1 MGRNRGNVTYELEL
15 IIDTLE
21 KDDIEL
27 KVFLIKDYRNFNSKV
42 DQFEV
47 FSVPRSTATAGIF
60 ADFFEILHFSGNFKL
75 AQIDGIFSPEFSVI
89 FPQFFFEKAK
99 HYREFLVNY
108 FAIFKATLI
117 SQVFPKKAKKK
128 SEISSHFFRDFFRN
142 LIFPIF

>member
-1 MGRNRGNVTYELEL
+1 MTYELEL

-60 ADFFEILHFSGNFKL
+60 SDFSNFPDFFAHFSGYW
-75 AQIDGIFSPEFSVI
+75 I
-89 FPQFFFEKAK
+89 
-99 HYREFLVNY
+99 
-108 FAIFKATLI
+108 
-117 SQVFPKKAKKK
+117 
-128 SEISSHFFRDFFRN
+128 
-142 LIFPIF
+142 